1 MSGLPS
7 LSVLRSFEAA
17 ARHQSFTL
25 AAQDLRVTQGAV
37 SRMVRELE
45 GLVGVALFRPAG
57 RGVALTEAGR
67 TLSERLHGDLD
78 RLRQTMRN
86 ASAAG
91 DGMQMLS
98 IGVQRDPKVG
108 RTQMLSIGV
117 LPTFGSRWLAPRLE
131 RFRREQPTGQ
141 FAIHSRSK
149 PFDLAAD
156 GIDLAIHFG
165 RKEWVN
171 GALTD
176 LCPEDLVAVASPGL
190 AARHAVAGATDL
202 ARLPLLHLHT
212 RHTAWEVYFDGLGQ
226 ATDRARR
233 GAMFDQFSTMIS
245 AAIHGLG
252 AAIVPTYLI
261 EAELAQGTLVELGR
275 PPSPDGQYYI
285 VTPRGV
291 ANPAA
296 AAFRDWIVGEVRT
309 STRTRALR
317 LSDGN

>member
-98 IGVQRDPKVG
+98 IGV
-108 RTQMLSIGV
+108 

-131 RFRREQPTGQ
+131 QR
-141 FAIHSRSK
+141 
-149 PFDLAAD
+149 
-156 GIDLAIHFG
+156 
-165 RKEWVN
+165 
-171 GALTD
+171 
-176 LCPEDLVAVASPGL
+176 
-190 AARHAVAGATDL
+190 
-202 ARLPLLHLHT
+202 
-212 RHTAWEVYFDGLGQ
+212 
-226 ATDRARR
+226 
-233 GAMFDQFSTMIS
+233 
-245 AAIHGLG
+245 
-252 AAIVPTYLI
+252 VPC
-261 EAELAQGTLVELGR
+261 E
-275 PPSPDGQYYI
+275 
-285 VTPRGV
+285 
-291 ANPAA
+291 
-296 AAFRDWIVGEVRT
+296 
-309 STRTRALR
+309 
-317 LSDGN
+317 

>member
-91 DGMQMLS
+91 DGM
-98 IGVQRDPKVG
+98 
-108 RTQMLSIGV
+108 QMLSIGV